1 MSAFR
6 FTKPALPRRM
16 VLFAGYGLVAVVTLI
31 GLTLLSGASARNDRI
46 AEMET
51 MIARAEATAQSGN
64 TGTGLDASAFYTG
77 DTPQLAQALLQTN
90 LQNLAETQSINID
103 VIRTEQIEQIDGFVR
118 LNLTLNGVAP
128 ETELGTFLHGLAV
141 LEPIVVI
148 EQIGLRRA
156 RNSRSDAQ
164 RRVSFQI
171 QLYGVSER

>member
-6 FTKPALPRRM
+6 FIKPALPRRI
-16 VLFAGYGLVAVVTLI
+16 VLVTGYGLVAVITLI
-31 GLTLLSGASARNDRI
+31 GAILLSGASARNERI
-46 AEMET
+46 ADMNAV
-51 MIARAEATAQSGN
+51 IARADAAAQAGD
-64 TGTGLDASAFYTG
+64 TGTGLDASAFYSG

-90 LQNLAETQSINID
+90 LQTLAETESINID
-103 VIRTEQIEQIDGFVR
+103 VIRTEQIEQVDGFVR

-128 ETELGTFLHGLAV
+128 ETELGTFLHGLSE

-148 EQIGLRRA
+148 EEIALRRA
-156 RNSRSDAQ
+156 RSSRSDTQ